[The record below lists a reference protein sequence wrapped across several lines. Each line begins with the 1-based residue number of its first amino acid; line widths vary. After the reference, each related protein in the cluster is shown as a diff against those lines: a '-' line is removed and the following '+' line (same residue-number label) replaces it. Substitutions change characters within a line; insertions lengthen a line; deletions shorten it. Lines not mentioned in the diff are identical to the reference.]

1 MKESKLNYR
10 RYIKLLGPKTIIP
23 KVNGKILKIKNYK
36 NYTLEIIEYNVEKK
50 ERIKSFLL
58 KPKKLKK
65 KTPVIICHHQHASRY
80 NRAKSEIVGLKGDKN
95 LAYAK
100 ELAERGFI
108 TFAPDAIG
116 FEDRNKSKKN
126 WWGSEYFE
134 LATRIIKG
142 KTLLE
147 KTLSDLSASINYLY
161 TRKEINKSKIGFIGH
176 SYGGRM
182 AILFPAYDK
191 RIKASVSNC
200 YCRNFKKSLDFNSKT
215 RIPMELVVPN
225 ILKYGDFQDIVK
237 LVHPCH
243 LFISASKQDKWSQD
257 AKEIYKYAKKY
268 FKKSD
273 LKLKIWPGKHEFSK
287 AMRNKSY
294 QFLEEKLK

>member
-1 MKESKLNYR
+1 MNYNQF
-10 RYIKLLGPKTIIP
+10 ISLLGQKTKKINTKG
-23 KVNGKILKIKNYK
+23 KVISKKIFKSYVQE
-36 NYTLEIIEYNVEKK
+36 TVSYNVEKD

-58 KPKKLKK
+58 IPKKLNK
-65 KTPVIICHHQHASRY
+65 KTSVVICHHQHASKY
-80 NRAKSEIVGLKGDKN
+80 NQAKSEIVGLKGNKN

-108 TFAPDAIG
+108 TFAPDAIA
-116 FEDRNKSKKN
+116 FEGRNKAKNN

-134 LATRIIKG
+134 LASRIIQG

-147 KTLSDLSASINYLY
+147 KTLSDLSSAINYLE

-182 AILFPAYDK
+182 AILLPAYDK
-191 RIKASVSNC
+191 RVKVSVSNC
-200 YCRNFKKSLDFNSKT
+200 YCRNLGNSLDFKSKT

-243 LFISASKQDKWSQD
+243 LLISAVKYDKWSQD
-257 AKEIYKYAKKY
+257 AKKIYKFAKPY
-268 FKKSD
+268 FKKSE
-273 LKLKIWPGKHEFSK
+273 LRMKVWIGKHEFSK
-287 AMRNKSY
+287 KMRNLAYK
-294 QFLEEKLK
+294 FLEEKLK